1 MTRMCATHPHSES
14 ESQCEWPQAPR
25 HGQVR
30 SESESSVKFGFKLAS
45 YSAEACVQ
53 DHDSSDGLQVGS
65 ERRSR
70 ASRSTSLPGACG
82 HDQFDVYRLGQRP
95 QCAKCNWQCACHGH
109 GADADPRYDD
119 AASVSSTVVTVT
131 RRGRVYTPR
140 RWGDSPLS
148 RHSLRFGVHL
158 PVIRILRFRSACG
171 NRSAG
176 WASLLLVSGLLFTD
190 EAEARAL
197 GVLSC
202 IPSSHGGIRGP
213 FGGNLGPWLPS
224 RKHF

>member
-1 MTRMCATHPHSES
+1 M
-14 ESQCEWPQAPR
+14 
-25 HGQVR
+25 
-30 SESESSVKFGFKLAS
+30 
-45 YSAEACVQ
+45 
-53 DHDSSDGLQVGS
+53 
-65 ERRSR
+65 
-70 ASRSTSLPGACG
+70 TSLMYT
-82 HDQFDVYRLGQRP
+82 DSDLE

-119 AASVSSTVVTVT
+119 AASVSSTVVTPGCRHTGPGVHSES
-131 RRGRVYTPR
+131 RR
-140 RWGDSPLS
+140 GDSPLS

-224 RKHF
+224 RKHL